1 MSRKQELLKSL
12 DEEEALY
19 LTDKMLRPTKGVTT
33 IAQLTSFKVGLKCKN
48 KKQKDLH
55 RLIEEKEIVFCQG
68 SAGTGK
74 SYIATETAL
83 ELLKKGVCSKI
94 IICCP
99 NVESSSMPI
108 GLLPGTLEEKMQ
120 PYVDA
125 IEFTIQKILDESG
138 NMGSQEILS
147 SLLKNDVI
155 REEPISFLRGKTFDN
170 SIIIVD
176 EAENLNKQETLL
188 ILSRIGRNSKMV
200 FLGDNQQIDRKDIK
214 KSKEKCGLDYA
225 FDVLK
230 DIDEIGFLEFTE
242 EDIVRNPIITKIIK
256 KWNNIEE

>member
-1 MSRKQELLKSL
+1 
-12 DEEEALY
+12 
-19 LTDKMLRPTKGVTT
+19 
-33 IAQLTSFKVGLKCKN
+33 
-48 KKQKDLH
+48 
-55 RLIEEKEIVFCQG
+55 
-68 SAGTGK
+68 
-74 SYIATETAL
+74 
-83 ELLKKGVCSKI
+83 
-94 IICCP
+94 
-99 NVESSSMPI
+99 MPI

-147 SLLKNDVI
+147 SLLRNDII

-242 EDIVRNPIITKIIK
+242 EDIIRNPIITKIIK